1 MMEEFCDFLTNNNV
15 SEEVVEKIKV
25 NKIDRELFMEMNE
38 CDIKEIAPLMADRLI
53 LRKLLRDKQHTPRK
67 VLSTV

>member
-15 SEEVVEKIKV
+15 SEEVVEKVKV

-38 CDIKEIAPLMADRLI
+38 CDR
-53 LRKLLRDKQHTPRK
+53 R
-67 VLSTV
+67 